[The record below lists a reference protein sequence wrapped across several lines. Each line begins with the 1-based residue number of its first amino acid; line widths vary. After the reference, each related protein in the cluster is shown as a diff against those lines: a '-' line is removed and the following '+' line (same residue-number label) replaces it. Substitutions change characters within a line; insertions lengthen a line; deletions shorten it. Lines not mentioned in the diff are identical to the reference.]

1 MGPDADTGEKV
12 ALGKSAEVVR
22 CDIFNTPFVNFARG
36 DMPGG
41 YEVTQLLRREW
52 VDLVVVSCR
61 AHAASRVPIRFNSA
75 SDTVVMMCRGVMYG
89 RQINRS
95 EPLGLLLRFPVT
107 DAGTN

>member
-12 ALGKSAEVVR
+12 ALGKSSEVVR

-41 YEVTQLLRREW
+41 YEVTQPLRREW

-61 AHAASRVPIRFNSA
+61 AHAASVFTTSMAQPGISSTEAVAHSFPQWLQPGAALRLKSSIR
-75 SDTVVMMCRGVMYG
+75 
-89 RQINRS
+89 
-95 EPLGLLLRFPVT
+95 
-107 DAGTN
+107 GTSP